1 MHNKLVIFDCFGVI
15 MGEVAPVFLR
25 KYLPEEIAAPLKEK
39 LFLPADLG
47 QVTYDELLSNM
58 ADALSL
64 DKAEMTAE
72 WEKLFVLQE
81 EIVPVIRKLRENYDI
96 ALLSNAPLGVVE
108 GLLDKY
114 ALRDLFDQTV
124 ISCNVKMAKP
134 DEKIYKYCISLFGK
148 EYDEIY
154 MVDDNFVNLE
164 HLPSIGITPIHYSS
178 VKDLEQLGVY
188 LN

>member
-15 MGEVAPVFLR
+15 MGDVAPVFLR
-25 KYLPEEIAAPLKEK
+25 KYLAKEVADPLKEK
-39 LFLPADLG
+39 LFVPADLG
-47 QVTYDELLSNM
+47 LVTYDELLSNM
-58 ADALSL
+58 AQALGL

-72 WEKLFVLQE
+72 WEKLFVLQQ
-81 EIVPVIRKLRENYDI
+81 EIVPVIRKLREKYDI

-108 GLLDKY
+108 NILDKY

-124 ISCNVKMAKP
+124 ISCNVKMVKP
-134 DEKIYKYCISLFGK
+134 DEAIYKYCVSLFNK

-154 MVDDNFVNLE
+154 MVDDNLVNLE

-178 VKDLEQLGVY
+178 VKNLEFL
-188 LN
+188 L